1 METTH
6 SGGHSNRTIIAS
18 ANDYAIKECDFER
31 AHVKGS
37 KLFLVC
43 KPITSYEEACHAAR
57 CFADRFLKTFTLSE
71 LLAKRANAGYIIYV
85 ASFNI
90 NI

>member
-6 SGGHSNRTIIAS
+6 SGGHSNGTIIAS
-18 ANDYAIKECDFER
+18 ANDYALKECDFEK
-31 AHVKGS
+31 VCVEGN
-37 KLFLVC
+37 KLFLIC
-43 KPITSYEEACHAAR
+43 KPIISYEEACHAAR

-71 LLAKRANAGYIIYV
+71 LLAKKANAGYIIYV